1 MKKSTYLLT
10 LLLTA
15 LLCLPW
21 GSNAFGEEKT
31 LTVADD
37 TYSNSYVPV
46 YGNYAEQKQRC
57 QVIYPASELSAMNGK
72 EITQMVFYL
81 NTIPTKVWD
90 SEYTILLSEVTA
102 STFTS
107 AAWNTETTGT
117 VVYTGTLDGK
127 SGTMEI
133 EFTESYVYHG
143 GNLLFELQDQS
154 DNSYSNASFYGVA
167 TPTGTY
173 ASVSGYSTVFS
184 SISPTRRTFR
194 PKVTFTYETASSCPK
209 PTNLTKGE
217 VTSSTAAFTWDAVDG
232 MNWEYVCL
240 PKSETVDWTDA
251 SAIKSTTSASVLLPG
266 LNPATEYKFYL
277 RANCGGVDGPSGAVS
292 AEFETSCG
300 AISSLPYTMNFESVA
315 DNTYP
320 KCWQYNIAGSTEP
333 FVYNYAYYANSTPKS
348 LRVYGGASTTTAIII
363 LPPFEAPTN
372 TLAISF
378 SYKAS
383 VDDPSWGD
391 TYGYP
396 QIGYITNPEVA
407 SSFVALSENLAQS
420 SPYVTIDPFALTGAP
435 ADSYIAIRYA
445 GSGYSGY
452 LYIDDISVDLAP
464 SCVKPTGLAASA
476 NGSDGGNI
484 SWNDGGKTDW
494 VLQYQAE
501 GGSWSSDIAVNG
513 TASYPLTGLTPNTNY
528 NVRVKVNCGGGDYS
542 DWSSIASFRTACGAV
557 TSFPWTADFAG
568 VTANTIP
575 ECWDNSAS
583 TCTASYDYYMW
594 GAYSNSGDMMLRLY
608 SAFIA
613 ADGIAVINSPYLTIP
628 NETDYELVF
637 DYCHAASC
645 GAFKVRV
652 SVDGAPFADLGSY
665 TNNLGKNLSY
675 PGTFVAEEAISLASF
690 ANHTV
695 QFQFYAEPDNGYGA
709 IFIDNI
715 KVRKAPTCIK
725 PVELAISNISAS
737 TADLAWEAGA
747 SETAWVVQYKA
758 EGAADWT
765 EKAVSTTPSC
775 TLTGLAASTTYYVQV
790 KADCGA
796 GDYSEPCAQQ
806 TFKTT
811 CAAESMPF
819 EEDFGSALPDCWN
832 VGKTGG
838 SYQWAPNYDTYPDY
852 YLRFQTGSGSAYSY
866 LQTPPIE
873 LTENAVLTFD
883 WRNSGTNNADLRIS
897 TDGGTTFTSI
907 TNDLSN
913 TQSSWTTKTFDL
925 SAYTGQTVIIEV
937 QGKNGTSNKY
947 LRINNFKV
955 KAKPCDLL
963 TNVKVQPTMDG
974 GTVTWTGDAKK
985 LQYRAGTSG
994 AWTAVTI
1001 AEADK
1006 AKPHPLTGLAASTS
1020 YQVRA
1025 LSVCGDENDEAAWTA
1040 PVSFTTKCAP
1050 SDVLPYENNFESETP
1065 NNNTLPACW
1074 GKITTS
1080 DSYPQVAQG
1089 SLAYGGSGNFLQF
1102 SGSEEQIAILPA
1114 FAADL
1119 STLTIQ
1125 FFYRY
1130 HYAEFQ
1136 LGYVKADG
1144 ATFVAIETLPASAAY
1159 GEAPYEKD
1167 LAAIPSDAVYLA
1179 LRMTNASSIS
1189 AQACVDNLVV
1199 RVTPACAKPTNLSVS
1214 AITAEGATFSWEVS
1228 EKANETQYQYCVVAS
1243 GAAPSDW
1250 TLLGEDVR
1258 TVTVTGKAAHTAY
1271 DFYVRSYCGSSEQ
1284 SETVKLSFTTACVV
1298 ISALPWEHDFES
1310 DEAWDAPECWDAID
1324 NTGTSFVANSDG
1336 HNAAKSLYMAYG
1348 RTTNYQTII
1357 LPKFDAELGT
1367 LYISFWYKGNA
1378 GDNYGKVQV
1387 GYITDATDQN
1397 TFMPVGEPFAPAA
1410 EYQNAEVPFTGVTA
1424 DARIA
1429 IRYAGGTSD
1438 GELYLDDIRVA
1449 AISACARPA
1458 GLTAV
1463 VTSDGANLTWADD
1476 AASEWTVRY
1485 SVKDA
1490 NSWTE
1495 AEHIAATNHTLSGL
1509 TTGTTYE
1516 VQVKAV
1522 CGVGSESDWSE
1533 KALFTPVCNLPTDLT
1548 VVSTTQTSARITWE
1562 SLESSWNLQYKAAAD
1577 AEWLSVNGL
1586 TIKDYLLEGLAAGT
1600 AYQVRVQAACGG
1612 ETFTA
1617 PVSFT
1622 TNCAPTDVLPY
1633 ENNFESETANLLPAC
1648 WSKVPEDE
1656 YPKVLSGSASYG
1668 GEGKSLCF
1676 FGASEQLVVLPAFAE
1691 PMANLSISFFYRNST
1706 SSLEIGYVESDFV
1719 TFHKLAD
1726 LDNLAA
1732 YGASVFEMSLAAAPA
1747 EAASIAIRF
1756 TGTNAYSSL
1765 AYFDNLR
1772 VRKTPN
1778 CAQLDAPT
1786 ATPGTDNATIS
1797 WTAGSETWNL
1807 QYKTGSADWTT
1818 VAVSENPYTLSGLAQ
1833 GTTYKVRVQADCGS
1847 GDLSDWSDEAEFT
1860 TSCSGIAELPY
1871 IADFSVALSSCWG
1884 VFAQNETDYKPYA
1897 NTTMNQL
1904 VMDGGKDGTSNNVV
1918 VMPPFAADL
1927 VNAVIGL
1934 EYSCSTGA
1942 NYAQLEVGYVTD
1954 KADAATFLAL
1964 ETLAQ
1969 SSSWVEARVDL
1980 ASLPNGAYLA
1990 FRYAG
1995 ATSQGDMAIRN
2006 LRILEHLTL
2015 ADTDNNSA
2023 ILNEHLGKAVDIT
2036 IGRSIVCAGYYNT
2049 ICLPFSLPTLDG
2061 TPLEGG
2067 DLWAFKY
2074 AKVDEATGELLF
2086 RIVEASSIEAGIP
2099 YFIAFPS
2106 GDPIANPLFKNVT
2119 ISATSGKSV
2128 GNDIAKLWGIV
2139 DQPEVFEPYD
2149 ETKLFLAANNTLYWW
2164 KGTSDSRLNNFRA
2177 FFVVNTGSG
2186 SHAPIFHGM
2195 PARIIKEEE
2204 TATGINDVQTNT
2216 IQSIKL
2222 LENDQVVIIR
2232 NGVKYNVQGQVIEKL
2247 Q

>member
-1 MKKSTYLLT
+1 MKKSTCLLT

-15 LLCLPW
+15 LFCLPW
-21 GSNAFGEEKT
+21 GSNAWAEE
-31 LTVADD
+31 LTVSDGVTQNEYHPIYGYYCDD
-37 TYSNSYVPV
+37 ASHHNQVLYTVSEFSDLANMAGTQISKMKFYSSNASSSWGSLKVNV
-46 YGNYAEQKQRC
+46 KLAE
-57 QVIYPASELSAMNGK
+57 ISESALSG
-72 EITQMVFYL
+72 F
-81 NTIPTKVWD
+81 NT
-90 SEYTILLSEVTA
+90 
-102 STFTS
+102 TS
-107 AAWNTETTGT
+107 ALTL
-117 VVYTGTLDGK
+117 VY
-127 SGTMEI
+127 SGPISVSGNEMVI
-133 EFTESYVYHG
+133 EFTEPFDYSG
-143 GNLLFELQDQS
+143 GNLLFDLTISAQG
-154 DNSYSNASFYGVA
+154 SYQHINFYGV
-167 TPTGTY
+167 GTY
-173 ASVSGYSTVFS
+173 DYVYGYKRDGDGSKS
-184 SISPTRRTFR
+184 SYFV
-194 PKVTFTYETASSCPK
+194 PKTTFTYEAAGSATCPK
-209 PTNLTKGE
+209 PTDLTC
-217 VTSSTAAFTWDAVDG
+217 TALAA
-232 MNWEYVCL
+232 
-240 PKSETVDWTDA
+240 
-251 SAIKSTTSASVLLPG
+251 TSASFTWNAGGTEGEWQYLCLPATTTADWESAAVKTATASSVPVED
-266 LNPATEYKFYL
+266 LTPSTEYKFYV
-277 RANCGGVDGPSGAVS
+277 RANCVS
-292 AEFETSCG
+292 EQSAATSISFKTPCAE
-300 AISSLPYTMNFESVA
+300 ISSLPWSCDFESPTVSYG
-315 DNTYP
+315 TYIIP
-320 KCWQYNIAGSTEP
+320 DCWGKIASGNYP
-333 FVYNYAYYANSTPKS
+333 YVYNYSYYSHGGNQS
-348 LRVYGGASTTTAIII
+348 LYFYGGNSSPIAII
-363 LPPFEAPTN
+363 LPPFAEQTSKLQVSFWYNN
-372 TLAISF
+372 TSTS
-378 SYKAS
+378 SY
-383 VDDPSWGD
+383 
-391 TYGYP
+391 YGNA
-396 QIGYITNPEVA
+396 QIGYMTDPSDISTFTALKTLDKV
-407 SSFVALSENLAQS
+407 SSYTQVK
-420 SPYVTIDPFALTGAP
+420 DFALTGAP
-435 ADSYIAIRYA
+435 DNSYIAIRLTGGTYD
-445 GSGYSGY
+445 GY
-452 LYIDDISVDLAP
+452 LYVDDISVDLVPSCMAP
-464 SCVKPTGLAASA
+464 SAPIASSITSNEAQLAWTA
-476 NGSDGGNI
+476 NNGETA
-484 SWNDGGKTDW
+484 WK
-494 VLQYQAE
+494 LQYSTDGETWSAEQA
-501 GGSWSSDIAVNG
+501 IN
-513 TASYPLTGLTPNTNY
+513 TNPYTLPNLTPNTLY
-528 NVRVKVNCGGGDYS
+528 YVRVKAVCSGSDESAYS
-542 DWSSIASFRTACGAV
+542 EIGSFRTACGAV

-665 TNNLGKNLSY
+665 TNNLSKNLSY

-725 PVELAISNISAS
+725 PAGLAISNISAS

-758 EGAADWT
+758 EGAAEWT
-765 EKAVSTTPSC
+765 EKAVSVNPSC
-775 TLTGLAASTTYYVQV
+775 TLTGLTASTTYYVQV
-790 KADCGA
+790 KSDCGE

-811 CAAESMPF
+811 CAAESLPF
-819 EEDFGSALPDCWN
+819 EEEFGSAVPDCWN

-838 SYQWAPNYDTYPDY
+838 TYQWASAYDTYAGANTDY
-852 YLRFQTGSGSAYSY
+852 YLSFRTGSGSTYSY

-873 LTENAVLTFD
+873 LTEDAVLTFD

-937 QGKNGTSNKY
+937 QGKNGTASKY

-985 LQYRAGTSG
+985 LQYHAGSTG
-994 AWTAVTI
+994 EWTAVAI

-1006 AKPHPLTGLAASTS
+1006 AKPHTLTGLAASTS

-1025 LSVCGDENDEAAWTA
+1025 LSICGDESDEAAWTA

-1050 SDVLPYENNFESETP
+1050 SSVLPYENDFEAETY
-1065 NNNTLPACW
+1065 NSGTLPDCW

-1080 DSYPQVAQG
+1080 TDYPQVAQG
-1089 SLAYGGSGNFLQF
+1089 ALAYGGSGNFLQF

-1114 FAADL
+1114 FTADL

-1130 HYAEFQ
+1130 RYADFQ

-1144 ATFVAIETLPASAAY
+1144 ATFEAIETLTQSAAY

-1167 LAAIPSDAVYLA
+1167 LAAIPADAVYLA
-1179 LRMTNASSIS
+1179 LRMTNTSSSS

-1199 RVTPACAKPTNLSVS
+1199 KVTPACAKPTNLSVS
-1214 AITAEGATFSWEVS
+1214 AITAEGATFSWALS

-1243 GAAPSDW
+1243 SAAPSDW

-1284 SETVKLSFTTACVV
+1284 SETVKLSFTTACAV

-1310 DEAWDAPECWDAID
+1310 DETFDIPECWDALD
-1324 NTGTSFVANSDG
+1324 NSGTSYVLGSNG
-1336 HNAAKSLYMAYG
+1336 HNAAKCLFVEEG
-1348 RTTNYQTII
+1348 RTTNFQTVI
-1357 LPKFDAELGT
+1357 LPKFAAELGT
-1367 LYISFWYKGNA
+1367 LYISFWYKGSA
-1378 GDNYGKVQV
+1378 GANYGNVQV
-1387 GYITDATDQN
+1387 GYITDITDQN
-1397 TFMPVGEPFAPAA
+1397 TFVAVGDPFAPAS

-1449 AISACARPA
+1449 VISACARPA
-1458 GLTAV
+1458 DLAAV
-1463 VTSDGANLTWADD
+1463 ATSDGATLTWTDD

-1485 SVKDA
+1485 SIKDA

-1586 TIKDYLLEGLAAGT
+1586 TSRDYLLVGLTAGT
-1600 AYQVRVQAACGG
+1600 AYQVRVQAVCGG

-1622 TNCAPTDVLPY
+1622 TKCAPSDVLPY
-1633 ENNFESETANLLPAC
+1633 ENDFESETNNLLPSC
-1648 WSKVPEDE
+1648 WSKVPEGE

-1668 GEGKSLCF
+1668 GEGKCLCF
-1676 FGASEQLVVLPAFAE
+1676 FGASEQLVVLPAFTE

-1726 LDNLAA
+1726 LPNLAA

-1756 TGTNAYSSL
+1756 TGTNAYTSL

-1786 ATPGTDNATIS
+1786 ATPGTNSASIS
-1797 WTAGSETWNL
+1797 WTAGSETAWNL
-1807 QYKTGSADWTT
+1807 QYKTGSADWTE

-1833 GTTYKVRVQADCGS
+1833 GTTYKVRVQANCGG
-1847 GDLSDWSDEAEFT
+1847 GDLSDWSDEASFT

-1871 IADFSVALSSCWG
+1871 IADFSHALSNCWII
-1884 VFAQNETDYKPYA
+1884 FAEDETDYKPMA

-1904 VMDGGKDGTSNNVV
+1904 TMNGGKNGSSNNVV
-1918 VMPPFAADL
+1918 VMPPFSADL
-1927 VNAVIGL
+1927 SKAAMSF
-1934 EYSCSTGA
+1934 EYKGTVGN
-1942 NYAQLEVGYVTD
+1942 NYAQLEVGYLTD
-1954 KADAATFLAL
+1954 KSDKETFTALATLDQAN
-1964 ETLAQ
+1964 T
-1969 SSSWVEARVDL
+1969 WTEARVDL
-1980 ASLPNGAYLA
+1980 ASLPNSAYLA

-2006 LRILEHLTL
+2006 LRILEQLTL
-2015 ADTDNNSA
+2015 ADNVDNSA
-2023 ILNEHLGKAVDIT
+2023 TLNTHLGKRVDVT
-2036 IGRSIVCAGYYNT
+2036 IGRTFVCADYYNT
-2049 ICLPFSLPTLDG
+2049 ICLPFSLSAEELAASPIASN
-2061 TPLEGG
+2061 

-2086 RIVEASSIEAGIP
+2086 RIVEASSIEAGVP

-2106 GDPIANPLFKNVT
+2106 GDPIVDPLFKNVT

-2139 DQPEVFEPYD
+2139 DQPEVFESND
-2149 ETKLFLAANNTLYWW
+2149 QTKLFLAANNTLYWW
-2164 KGTSDSRLNNFRA
+2164 KGDSNSQLNNFRA
-2177 FFVVNTGSG
+2177 FFIVNTGG
-2186 SHAPIFHGM
+2186 ASHAPIFHGM
-2195 PARIIKEEE
+2195 PARIIKEEQV
-2204 TATGINDVQTNT
+2204 ATGVGQVTNDQVQ
-2216 IQSIKL
+2216 SLKV
-2222 LENDQVVIIR
+2222 LENNQVVIIR